1 MAFCSYCGNKTEGV
15 KAVCNGCLAKRAA
28 HRSRP
33 VTTSDRSRSS
43 ILFELLSSKALLSFG
58 ALLALGGVVFVSGP
72 QLRGS
77 PGDAPTAREVEPL
90 VRAELLA
97 IANNCTLAHFGEV
110 SVGAYRCEM
119 GGWPVYAS
127 HQTVCRSGSTTVTYD
142 GLNNVK
148 ERVPVAYVRRGMT
161 GSVQTFTPA
170 IVKHAQER
178 IDKYLEK
185 INSTKFV
192 AVQPR

>member
-1 MAFCSYCGNKTEGV
+1 
-15 KAVCNGCLAKRAA
+15 
-28 HRSRP
+28 
-33 VTTSDRSRSS
+33 
-43 ILFELLSSKALLSFG
+43 
-58 ALLALGGVVFVSGP
+58 
-72 QLRGS
+72 
-77 PGDAPTAREVEPL
+77 
-90 VRAELLA
+90 
-97 IANNCTLAHFGEV
+97 
-110 SVGAYRCEM
+110 M